1 VSFDQE
7 DDSFLTFCLLLDS
20 YKKKHIFANIGMTIK
35 VKGLYHEEK
44 ENKT

>member
-20 YKKKHIFANIGMTIK
+20 YKKHIFANIGMTIK
-35 VKGLYHEEK
+35 VKGLYHKEK